1 MIVIKDKK
9 QAYNFLLSGKVLV
22 LPSETSYGLSC
33 LANNQEAVNK
43 IFAIKKR
50 GKNKSLLVIAP
61 TIKMAKKYLEW
72 NDLLDKLAKKY
83 WPGALTIISGVK
95 SEVKKNDLAKGVVSE
110 KNTLALRVTDQPI
123 LKYLSSKLALPLVS
137 TSANISGIESTHDV
151 DEVIEA
157 FGKRQEQPDAV
168 FDYGRLLICRPTTV
182 ASVIN
187 GKVEILRQGEVHL
200 SMCIS

>member
-1 MIVIKDKK
+1 MENQIAKAVQTLQQGGIIIFPTDTAFGIGCAMDDEKAIERLFRIRRRPDS
-9 QAYNFLLSGKVLV
+9 QATPVLV
-22 LPSETSYGLSC
+22 DT
-33 LANNQEAVNK
+33 V
-43 IFAIKKR
+43 
-50 GKNKSLLVIAP
+50 
-61 TIKMAKKYLEW
+61 KMAQDYLQPIPQEVV
-72 NDLLDKLAKKY
+72 DKLIEPY